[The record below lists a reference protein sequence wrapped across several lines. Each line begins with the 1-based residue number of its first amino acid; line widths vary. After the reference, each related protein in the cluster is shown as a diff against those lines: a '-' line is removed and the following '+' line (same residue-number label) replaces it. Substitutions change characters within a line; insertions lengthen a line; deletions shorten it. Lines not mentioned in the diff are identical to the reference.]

1 MTTGHLTFS
10 TEHAQRI
17 SYTLLKLGITPNLLS
32 NRMSKIS
39 LPDFFKYYSGTVEQ
53 KEAIVLLESQMPHTL
68 LQDDSSWVIKYREQ
82 PEVPPSVVPPQCLD
96 IIAEF
101 EGFRPTPYLCP
112 AGVPTIG
119 YGNTFYEDGRKVQM
133 SDPAITEPQ
142 AKRMLSSIVE
152 KDFWDVL
159 KTTIP
164 FWSEMND
171 NQRSALTSFGFNLG
185 AHFFGN
191 IGFNTISAVLRDKAW
206 NEVPGAFLLYVN
218 PGSPYEAGLRRRRAA
233 EGALWN
239 A

>member
-1 MTTGHLTFS
+1 MG
-10 TEHAQRI
+10 
-17 SYTLLKLGITPNLLS
+17 
-32 NRMSKIS
+32 KIS
-39 LPDFFKYYSGTVEQ
+39 FPDFWRFYKGTPEQ

-119 YGNTFYEDGRKVQM
+119 YGATYYEDGRKVSM
-133 SDPAITEPQ
+133 SDSAITEPQ
-142 AKRMLSSIVE
+142 GKRMLEAMVE
-152 KDFWDVL
+152 KDFWGVL
-159 KTTIP
+159 TNTIP
-164 FWSEMND
+164 DWDEMND
-171 NQRSALTSFGFNLG
+171 NQRSALTSFAYNLG
-185 AHFFGN
+185 ARFYGSP
-191 IGFNTISAVLRDKAW
+191 GFTTISACLRDHAW
-206 NEVPGAFLLYVN
+206 NEVPGAFMLYVN
-218 PGSPYEAGLRRRRAA
+218 PGSCFEEGLRRRRTA